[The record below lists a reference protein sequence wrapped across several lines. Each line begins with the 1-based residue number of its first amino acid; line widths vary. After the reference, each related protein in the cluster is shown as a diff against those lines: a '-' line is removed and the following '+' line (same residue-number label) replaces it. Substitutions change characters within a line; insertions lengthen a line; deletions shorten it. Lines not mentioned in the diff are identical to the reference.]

1 MSTYT
6 RQSPTHATAAN
17 SVVDAVRRQ
26 VAVRADVL
34 SAAKRRRDR
43 VRALANEH
51 EAARATFNSGSV
63 AHGTANAPLH
73 DTDCGVVLDRRKF
86 WAYGPD
92 GDGLP
97 PRPMMES
104 FRDWI
109 LPRLRREYPHVTCEI
124 TKRALLFEFHDLLQ
138 FDGNLQTDPS
148 VDLVV
153 ALERRESP
161 GLWIPN
167 TARPGWDPSHPQ
179 RHTELFVATKDSLRV
194 HRARVV
200 RLAKVAVKND
210 GEFKVMCSFNVE
222 ALALELVTD
231 TAPIA
236 PALADFLI
244 ASSVEIAATLT
255 DDPAHVS
262 GPIKLPDGVTQRI
275 AARRL
280 GELGQV
286 VGASL
291 TADTESE
298 VRRILSAVFGPQID
312 AIRGDG
318 RGRLHRALEQ
328 RDTAAIATLLTTL
341 RPQKTRRSYGA

>member
-1 MSTYT
+1 MSTYA
-6 RQSPTHATAAN
+6 PTSQVHAGAAN
-17 SVVDAVRRQ
+17 SVIDAIRRQ
-26 VAVRADVL
+26 VAVHNDVL
-34 SAAKRRRDR
+34 NAAKGRRDR
-43 VRALANEH
+43 VRELADEH
-51 EAARATFNSGSV
+51 AAARATFNSGSV

-73 DTDCGVVLDRRKF
+73 DTDCGVVLDRRKL

-109 LPRLRREYPHVTCEI
+109 LPRLRHEYPHVSCEI
-124 TKRALLFEFHDLLQ
+124 TKRALLFEFHEVLQ
-138 FDGNLQTDPS
+138 FEGDVRTDPS

-153 ALERRESP
+153 ALERREAP

-167 TARPGWDPSHPQ
+167 TERPGWDPSHPQ
-179 RHTELFVATKDSLRV
+179 RHTELFVTTEHSLRV

-210 GEFKVMCSFNVE
+210 GELKVMCSFNIE
-222 ALALELVTD
+222 ALALELITD
-231 TAPIA
+231 AAPIA

-244 ASSVEIAATLT
+244 ASSAEIAAKLT

-262 GPIKLPDGVTQRI
+262 GPIKLPDGVTHAI

-280 GELGQV
+280 GELGQIV
-286 VGASL
+286 AASL
-291 TADTESE
+291 SADSE
-298 VRRILSAVFGPQID
+298 PEARRILSAVFGPQID
-312 AIRGDG
+312 AIRDDG
-318 RGRLHRALEQ
+318 RGRLHRALDQ
-328 RDTAAIATLLTTL
+328 RDAAAIATLLATP
-341 RPQKTRRSYGA
+341 RPQKPRRSYGA